1 MRRKFKYAFARKKET
16 EGGKI
21 SLIYVGLS
29 LGLFL
34 AAAIVSF
41 YLEGN
46 AGRWIGAFG
55 VMAILF
61 SGVGFGT
68 GLKSFQEKEKSYRFS
83 AIGSI
88 ANGIFLV
95 GWLALFLNGIM

>member
-16 EGGKI
+16 EGGKM
-21 SLIYVGLS
+21 SLIYGGLS

-34 AAAIVSF
+34 LASF
-41 YLEGN
+41 LSFSQGGN
-46 AGRWIGAFG
+46 AGRWIGSLG
-55 VMAILF
+55 IMAIAF
-61 SGVGFGT
+61 SGVGFWT
-68 GLKSFQEKEKSYRFS
+68 GFKSFKEKDKSYRFS
-83 AIGSI
+83 ALGSI